1 MFINHGGHV
10 MLLAAS
16 LIGLLIILI
25 NMRIDAFDRS
35 PELLHQENQGKK
47 TPLVQ
52 VVISMSILRI

>member
-47 TPLVQ
+47 TPLV
-52 VVISMSILRI
+52 